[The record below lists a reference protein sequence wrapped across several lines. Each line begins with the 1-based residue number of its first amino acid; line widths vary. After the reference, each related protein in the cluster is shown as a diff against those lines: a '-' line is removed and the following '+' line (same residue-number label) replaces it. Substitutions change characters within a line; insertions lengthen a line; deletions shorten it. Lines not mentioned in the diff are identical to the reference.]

1 MSIDTMEIIFATH
14 NKNKLK
20 EVQSL
25 VPEGMKVI
33 SLDDLNM
40 TTEIP
45 ETGHTLADNALIKAR
60 TIFELYKKPVI
71 ADDTG
76 LDVEALNGAPGVYS
90 ARYAGEPSN
99 AENNMNLLLHNLQT
113 TTNRVAHFK
122 TMIAYI
128 DSEGKEQLFEGRV
141 DGNIIAEKRG
151 GKGFGYDPIFVPEG
165 SDKTFA
171 EMSSEEKNAIS
182 HRARALKA
190 FSDFINK

>member
-1 MSIDTMEIIFATH
+1 MEIIFATH

-25 VPEGMKVI
+25 VPQSMKVI

-60 TIFELYKKPVI
+60 TIFKLYKKPVI

-113 TTNRVAHFK
+113 TTNRAAHFK
-122 TMIAYI
+122 TIIAYI
-128 DSEGKEQLFEGRV
+128 DSDGKEQLFEGRV
-141 DGNIIAEKRG
+141 DGTIIDDKRG
-151 GKGFGYDPIFVPEG
+151 DKGFGYDPIFVPEG

-171 EMSSEEKNAIS
+171 EMSSEEKNGIS
-182 HRARALKA
+182 HRARALKT

>member
-1 MSIDTMEIIFATH
+1 MELIFATH

-25 VPEGMKVI
+25 VPESIKVI
-33 SLDDLNM
+33 SLDELNM

-76 LDVEALNGAPGVYS
+76 LDVEALNGAPGVRS

-99 AENNMNLLLHNLQT
+99 AENNMNLLLYTLQT
-113 TTNRVAHFK
+113 TTNRAAHFK
-122 TMIAYI
+122 TIIAYI
-128 DSEGKEQLFEGRV
+128 DSEGKEQLFEGRI
-141 DGNIIAEKRG
+141 DGNIIGEKRG
-151 GKGFGYDPIFVPEG
+151 NQGFGYDPIFVPEG
-165 SDKTFA
+165 SDRTFA
-171 EMSSEEKNAIS
+171 EMSHEEKNSMS
-182 HRARALKA
+182 HRARALQA
-190 FSDFINK
+190 FSSFINK

>member
-1 MSIDTMEIIFATH
+1 MELIFATH

-25 VPEGMKVI
+25 VSESIKVI

-60 TIFELYKKPVI
+60 TIFELYNKPVI

-76 LDVEALNGAPGVYS
+76 LDVEALNGAPGVHS
-90 ARYAGEPSN
+90 ARYAGEPGN
-99 AENNMNLLLHNLQT
+99 AENNMNLLLHTLQT
-113 TTNRVAHFK
+113 TTNRAAHFK
-122 TMIAYI
+122 TIIAYI
-128 DSEGKEQLFEGRV
+128 DSEGKEQLFEGRI
-141 DGNIIAEKRG
+141 DGNIIEEKRG
-151 GKGFGYDPIFVPEG
+151 NQGFGYDPIFVPEG

-171 EMSSEEKNAIS
+171 EMSHEEKNSMS
-182 HRARALKA
+182 HRAKALQA
-190 FSDFINK
+190 FSEFINK

>member
-1 MSIDTMEIIFATH
+1 MEIIFATH

-25 VPEGMKVI
+25 VPANITVI

-60 TIFELYKKPVI
+60 TIFEWYKKPVI

-76 LDVEALNGAPGVYS
+76 LEVNVLNGAPGVYS

-99 AENNMNLLLHNLQT
+99 AENNMTLLLENLEGKAD
-113 TTNRVAHFK
+113 RSAHFK
-122 TMIAYI
+122 TVIAYI
-128 DSEGKEQLFEGRV
+128 NAEGKEQLFEGRV
-141 DGNIIAEKRG
+141 DGEIITERRG
-151 GKGFGYDPIFVPEG
+151 GEGFGYDPVFLPEG
-165 SDKTFA
+165 YTATFA
-171 EMSSEEKNAIS
+171 EMPLEEKNQIS
-182 HRARALKA
+182 HRARALRA
-190 FSDFINK
+190 FSEFINKA

>member
-1 MSIDTMEIIFATH
+1 MELIFATH

-25 VPEGMKVI
+25 VPESINVI

-76 LDVEALNGAPGVYS
+76 LDVEALNGAPGVRS

-99 AENNMNLLLHNLQT
+99 AENNMDLLLYNLVT
-113 TTNRVAHFK
+113 TTNLAAHFK
-122 TMIAYI
+122 TIIAYI
-128 DSEGKEQLFEGRV
+128 DAEGKEQLFEGRI
-141 DGNIIAEKRG
+141 DGSIIREKRG
-151 GKGFGYDPIFVPEG
+151 NKGFGYDPIFVPEG
-165 SDKTFA
+165 SDRTFA
-171 EMSSEEKNAIS
+171 EMSAEEKNSMS
-182 HRARALKA
+182 HRARALQA
-190 FSDFINK
+190 FSEFINK

>member
-1 MSIDTMEIIFATH
+1 MEIIFATH

-33 SLDDLNM
+33 SLDELNM

-99 AENNMNLLLHNLQT
+99 AENNMNLLLHHLQT
-113 TTNRVAHFK
+113 TTNRTAHFK

-141 DGNIIAEKRG
+141 DGTIIDEKRG
-151 GKGFGYDPIFVPEG
+151 DKGFGYDPIFVPEG

-171 EMSSEEKNAIS
+171 EMSSEEKNGIS

-190 FSDFINK
+190 FSDFINKV

>member
-1 MSIDTMEIIFATH
+1 MEIIFATH
-14 NKNKLK
+14 NQNKLK

-25 VPEGMKVI
+25 VPESMKVI

-76 LDVEALNGAPGVYS
+76 LDVEALDGAPGVRS

-99 AENNMNLLLHNLQT
+99 AENNMDLLLYTMQT
-113 TTNRVAHFK
+113 TTNRAAHFK
-122 TMIAYI
+122 TIIAYI

-141 DGNIIAEKRG
+141 DGNIIGEKRG
-151 GKGFGYDPIFVPEG
+151 NKGFGYDPVFMPEG
-165 SDKTFA
+165 YDRTFA
-171 EMSSEEKNAIS
+171 EMSAEEKNSMS

-190 FSDFINK
+190 FSDFINTTK

>member
-1 MSIDTMEIIFATH
+1 MELIFATH

-25 VPEGMKVI
+25 VPESIKVI
-33 SLDDLNM
+33 SLDELNM

-60 TIFELYKKPVI
+60 TIFNLYKKPVI

-76 LDVEALNGAPGVYS
+76 LDVEALNGAPGVRS

-113 TTNRVAHFK
+113 TTNRAAHFK
-122 TMIAYI
+122 TIIAYI

-141 DGNIIAEKRG
+141 DGNIIEEKRG
-151 GKGFGYDPIFVPEG
+151 GEGFGYDPIFVPEG
-165 SDKTFA
+165 SEKTFA
-171 EMSSEEKNAIS
+171 EMSHEEKNSMS
-182 HRARALKA
+182 HRARALQS
-190 FSDFINK
+190 FIDFIKTKQR

>member
-1 MSIDTMEIIFATH
+1 MEIIFATH

-25 VPEGMKVI
+25 VPANIKVI

-45 ETGHTLADNALIKAR
+45 ETGHALADNALIKAR

-76 LDVEALNGAPGVYS
+76 LEVTVLNGAPGVYS

-99 AENNMNLLLHNLQT
+99 AENNMNLLLENLEGKAD
-113 TTNRVAHFK
+113 RSAHFK
-122 TMIAYI
+122 TVIAYI
-128 DSEGKEQLFEGRV
+128 NAEGKEQLFEGRV
-141 DGNIIAEKRG
+141 DGEIIAERRG
-151 GKGFGYDPIFVPEG
+151 GEGFGYDPVFLPTG
-165 SDKTFA
+165 YAATFA
-171 EMSSEEKNAIS
+171 EMPLEEKNQIS
-182 HRARALKA
+182 HRARALRA
-190 FSDFINK
+190 FSEFINKV

>member
-1 MSIDTMEIIFATH
+1 MELIFATH
-14 NKNKLK
+14 NKGKLK

-25 VPEGMKVI
+25 VPDTIKVI

-76 LDVEALNGAPGVYS
+76 LDVEALNGAPGVRS

-99 AENNMNLLLHNLQT
+99 AQNNMDLLLYTLQT
-113 TTNRVAHFK
+113 TTNRAAHFK
-122 TMIAYI
+122 TIIAYI

-141 DGNIIAEKRG
+141 DGNIIGEKRG
-151 GKGFGYDPIFVPEG
+151 NMGFGYDPIFVPEG

-171 EMSSEEKNAIS
+171 EMSHEEKNSMS
-182 HRARALKA
+182 HRARALQA
-190 FSDFINK
+190 FSEFLKTNN